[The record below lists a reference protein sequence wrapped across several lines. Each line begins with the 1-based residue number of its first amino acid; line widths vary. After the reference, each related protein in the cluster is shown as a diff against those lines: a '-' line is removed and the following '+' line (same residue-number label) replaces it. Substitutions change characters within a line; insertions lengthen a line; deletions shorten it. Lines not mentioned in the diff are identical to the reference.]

1 MDCVYHPT
9 NNMTLGPPADGSL
22 PECKTISATMV
33 LTEDG
38 PIIQTF
44 WALTPEDVDKINKG
58 GKIMMQTW
66 GAAFIPTA
74 FEVLDGV
81 S

>member
-1 MDCVYHPT
+1 MDCVYHPS

-22 PECKTISATMV
+22 AECKTISATMV
-33 LTEDG
+33 MTEDG

-44 WALTPEDVDKINKG
+44 WELTPEDVHKIRNG

-66 GAAFIPTA
+66 GAGFAPVA
-74 FEVLDGV
+74 FEVLNGEH
-81 S
+81 